1 VTASFTFDWVRVGT
15 SATLV
20 IQPFTLAVEVA
31 GLGAQNVVAS
41 PQSGVAAFMVTSTGP
56 GGGVPT
62 CEHPLTGVQGEI
74 AGTVPLVQASG

>member
-1 VTASFTFDWVRVGT
+1 
-15 SATLV
+15 
-20 IQPFTLAVEVA
+20 
-31 GLGAQNVVAS
+31 
-41 PQSGVAAFMVTSTGP
+41 MVTSTGP